1 MTFTKKEYLCWKYR
15 MAQRLDVINDK
26 RHCDLTGKDEYHLCV
41 RFRRLCLYKGDKYLV
56 RGIERIERAIIWLE
70 RRFKIDD

>member
-26 RHCDLTGKDEYHLCV
+26 RHCYLTGKDEYHLCI
-41 RFRRLCLYKGDKYLV
+41 RFRRLCLYKGNRYLTK
-56 RGIERIERAIIWLE
+56 GIIRIEACIDRLE